1 MPIVE
6 KLPRYLDESHVRYE
20 PLSHPRAYT
29 AQEIAALQHVKGRD
43 FAKVVMAVTSAGPVM
58 VVLPAT
64 RRLDLLK
71 LAVAL
76 ASDRAPRLA
85 HEDEFAHLFAPC
97 EPGAMPPFG
106 NLFGVPI
113 YVDRSLATEEV
124 IVFQAGTHADTVRM
138 RYADFARLAHP
149 VVGDFTLL
157 RDEEDLGAA
166 G

>member
-6 KLPRYLDESHVRYE
+6 PLRRYLEANHVRYE
-20 PLSHPRAYT
+20 ALAHPPAYT

-43 FAKVVMAVTSAGPVM
+43 FAKVVVAATPAGPVM

-71 LAVAL
+71 LAAAL
-76 ASDRAPRLA
+76 RCDQPLRLA
-85 HEDEFAHLFAPC
+85 HEDEFAPVFAPC

-106 NLFGVPI
+106 DLFGLPV
-113 YVDRSLATEEV
+113 YVDRSLTADET
-124 IVFQAGTHADTVRM
+124 IVFQAGTHSDTVRM
-138 RYADFARLAHP
+138 RYADFARLARP

-157 RDEEDLGAA
+157 RAEEDD
-166 G
+166 

>member
-6 KLPRYLDESHVRYE
+6 KLRRYLDESHVRYE
-20 PLSHPRAYT
+20 ALSHPTAYT

-43 FAKVVMAVTSAGPVM
+43 FAKVVVAATLTGPVM

-71 LAVAL
+71 LGAAL
-76 ASDRAPRLA
+76 ESHDPVRLA
-85 HEDEFAHLFAPC
+85 HEDEFAQLFAPC

-106 NLFGVPI
+106 NLFGIRVF
-113 YVDRSLATEEV
+113 VDRSLTSEDT

-138 RYADFARLAHP
+138 RYADFAKLARP

-157 RDEEDLGAA
+157 RAEED
-166 G
+166 